1 MRIAITPIKLFN
13 YIIFTITI
21 ILLLLISSILVNS
34 KYLDINK
41 PQEEGGFNGERA
53 YLDVVAQMEFGPR
66 TPGSIAHD
74 QTIDYISQQLTNAG
88 WLVQQ
93 QEMLF
98 KGKQIKNILATRGSQ
113 QSEEKAEWIIIGA
126 HYDSRLKA
134 DRDTEKMKRSEP
146 VPGAN
151 DGASGVAVLL
161 ELARVLP
168 EDMDVNVWLVFF
180 DAEDNANISTW
191 EGILG
196 SRAFVNSLIELPDA
210 VVILDMIGDADLN
223 IFIEKNSDIT
233 LVSSIWGT
241 AASLGYTNIF
251 IPFPKH
257 GIIDDHTP
265 FLNEGI
271 PAVDIIDFDYAFWH
285 STQDTIDKIT
295 SDSLQIV
302 GEVVYTW
309 ITTHE

>member
-1 MRIAITPIKLFN
+1 M
-13 YIIFTITI
+13 
-21 ILLLLISSILVNS
+21 VNS

-41 PQEEGGFNGERA
+41 SQEEGGFNGERA

-66 TPGSIAHD
+66 TPGSAAHD

-223 IFIEKNSDIT
+223 IFIEKHSDIT

>member
-1 MRIAITPIKLFN
+1 MRIAITPIKLSK
-13 YIIFTITI
+13 YILFTITI
-21 ILLLLISSILVNS
+21 IRLLLLSSILVNS

-66 TPGSIAHD
+66 TPGSAAHD

-93 QEMLF
+93 QEILF
-98 KGKQIKNILATRGSQ
+98 KGKQIKNILATRGNQ
-113 QSEEKAEWIIIGA
+113 QSEEKAEWVIIGA
-126 HYDSRLKA
+126 HYDSRLQA

-168 EDMDVNVWLVFF
+168 GDMDVNVWLVFF

-223 IFIEKNSDIT
+223 IFIEKHSDIT

-309 ITTHE
+309 ITTRE